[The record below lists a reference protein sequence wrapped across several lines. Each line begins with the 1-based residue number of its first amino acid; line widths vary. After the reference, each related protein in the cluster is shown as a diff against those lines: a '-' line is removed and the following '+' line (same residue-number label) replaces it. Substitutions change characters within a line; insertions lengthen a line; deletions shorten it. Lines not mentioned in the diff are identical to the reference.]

1 MEING
6 VPLHPLVIHAV
17 VVFVP
22 LAALSAILFAVVP
35 RWRWLFR
42 WPTAVL
48 AVVAVITTRVAVI
61 SGNDLKDDR
70 GLGVLELVQEHEE
83 WADRLEIAVW
93 VFAVVALLAWWVLPY
108 AAPLVGSTAR
118 TSPVATLTTAVTVVL
133 PVVAAV
139 VLVLA
144 VITGDAGAK
153 AVWKIE

>member
-22 LAALSAILFAVVP
+22 LAAVSAILFAVVP

-42 WPTAVL
+42 WPTAAL
-48 AVVAVITTRVAVI
+48 AVGAVVFTRLAVI

-70 GLGVLELVQEHEE
+70 GLGVLELVQEHQE

-93 VFAVVALLAWWVLPY
+93 VFAVVALLAWWALPY
-108 AAPLVGSTAR
+108 AAPLVGSTER
-118 TSPVATLTTAVTVVL
+118 TSPVATLATAVTVVL
-133 PVVAAV
+133 PIVAAV

>member
-6 VPLHPLVIHAV
+6 IPLHPLVIHAV

-22 LAALSAILFAVVP
+22 LAALSAVLFAVVP

-48 AVVAVITTRVAVI
+48 AVVAVVVTRVAVI

-70 GLGVLELVQEHEE
+70 GLGVLELVKEHEE

-108 AAPLVGSTAR
+108 AAPLVGSTER
-118 TSPVATLTTAVTVVL
+118 TSPAATLATAVTVVL
-133 PVVAAV
+133 PVVAVV

>member
-35 RWRWLFR
+35 RWRWLSR

-48 AVVAVITTRVAVI
+48 AVGAVVFTRLAVI

-93 VFAVVALLAWWVLPY
+93 VFAAVALLAWWALPY
-108 AAPLVGSTAR
+108 AAPLVGSAER
-118 TSPVATLTTAVTVVL
+118 TSPVATLATVVTVVL
-133 PVVAAV
+133 PILAVV

-144 VITGDAGAK
+144 VITGDAGAR
-153 AVWKIE
+153 AVWKVE